1 MNTNQKE
8 KLITEW
14 KQLRG
19 KFFNL
24 LNEDTKKFEK
34 AHIKHP
40 LYRSVVKHF
49 DKSFMEVNQIAES
62 EIDIFLKD
70 TTKEN

>member
-8 KLITEW
+8 KLIIEW

-40 LYRSVVKHF
+40 LYGSVIRHF

-62 EIDIFLKD
+62 EIDIFLDK
-70 TTKEN
+70 TIKEN